1 MQLIRSRLH
10 LNAREFTRAA
20 RREAT
25 GVSATRDIASRAG
38 VAVAAMLLWGL
49 APAAGLAEDGVG
61 PERLVIE
68 LNAIEET
75 EGGCALSFLVT
86 NDLPNTIAS
95 MVLEAV
101 LFDAGG
107 QVERLTLFDF
117 GTLPAGRPRVRQFVV
132 PDASCEGFGSVL
144 INGAQTCETGGAASG
159 ACEGALELRSRV
171 GIDLIG

>member
-1 MQLIRSRLH
+1 MHLIRSRLH
-10 LNAREFTRAA
+10 PNAREFPGADG
-20 RREAT
+20 REAT
-25 GVSATRDIASRAG
+25 GRARPRDLAPGARG
-38 VAVAAMLLWGL
+38 VVAAMLLSCL

-75 EGGCALSFLVT
+75 DGGCALSFLVT
-86 NDLPNTIAS
+86 NDLPDTVAS

-101 LFDAGG
+101 LFDAAG
-107 QVERLTLFDF
+107 QVDRLTLFDF

-132 PDASCEGFGSVL
+132 PDASCDGFGSVL
-144 INGAQTCETGGAASG
+144 INGAQTCEAGGAASG
-159 ACEGALELRSRV
+159 ICENALELRSRV